1 MRQTYFKRI
10 EMGGEEREVTP
21 ARIVQAAAHTRL
33 RGHAKTSR
41 GSETYWKRVEITGKY
56 RGSRSA
62 GVVDEPTKSMFN
74 KEKWLPL
81 ARDVPVLISG
91 LCCNKTKKEPI
102 HAYYR
107 KQGGLMPFL
116 AMLAE
121 ESRMRTQA
129 WIRHGCNAFDSKHPT
144 SNPLSFWTE
153 QDILRYIVDNAD
165 SMIEMR
171 RKAFFE
177 RVGSSDLNAVLAT
190 GLTVGETLERD
201 YSSPIASVYGDI
213 VAVDSFGNE
222 YDPHGT
228 IIDCKLKCT
237 GCQRTGCLYC
247 PFGSHLEKGETRFQ
261 RLAKTHPRQYEYCIG
276 GGQWVDNPHYDPT
289 APKMDGDWQNWNPKK
304 IWVPSKKGLGMGK
317 VFDMCNEIYGRN
329 FMRYE

>member
-1 MRQTYFKRI
+1 
-10 EMGGEEREVTP
+10 
-21 ARIVQAAAHTRL
+21 
-33 RGHAKTSR
+33 
-41 GSETYWKRVEITGKY
+41 
-56 RGSRSA
+56 
-62 GVVDEPTKSMFN
+62 MFN

-107 KQGGLMPFL
+107 KQGGIMPFL

-177 RVGSSDLNAVLAT
+177 RVGSSDLNTLRFS
-190 GLTVGETLERD
+190 GLSSLLTTWTL
-201 YSSPIASVYGDI
+201 
-213 VAVDSFGNE
+213 
-222 YDPHGT
+222 
-228 IIDCKLKCT
+228 
-237 GCQRTGCLYC
+237 
-247 PFGSHLEKGETRFQ
+247 
-261 RLAKTHPRQYEYCIG
+261 
-276 GGQWVDNPHYDPT
+276 
-289 APKMDGDWQNWNPKK
+289 
-304 IWVPSKKGLGMGK
+304 
-317 VFDMCNEIYGRN
+317 
-329 FMRYE
+329 